1 MAEAGFFPGVILYL
15 SYWFPARERAK
26 AVALFM
32 IAGSVAGDRRLSGS
46 GAVLQYLNGAGGL
59 AGWQW
64 LFLLEGI
71 PAVLLGV
78 VTLFYLTDRPAGPA
92 G

>member
-1 MAEAGFFPGVILYL
+1 MAEAGFFPGIILYL
-15 SYWFPARERAK
+15 SYWFPARERAQ

-32 IAGSVAGDRRLSGS
+32 IAGPVAGVVGYPRPGRSCNIM
-46 GAVLQYLNGAGGL
+46 NGAGGL

-64 LFLLEGI
+64 VFLLEGI
-71 PAVLLGV
+71 PAVFLGFV
-78 VTLFYLTDRPAGPA
+78 ALFYLTDRPRGPA